1 MNFKLE
7 FTSNEVNILL
17 ASLSKMPYDQVAQLI
32 EKLIADVKK
41 QAETNTEKGEVKNA

>member
-41 QAETNTEKGEVKNA
+41 QAETNKKEAE

>member
-7 FTSNEVNILL
+7 FTTTEINLVL

-32 EKLIADVKK
+32 EKLVAEVNK
-41 QAETNTEKGEVKNA
+41 QAETTKKGGK

>member
-7 FTSNEVNILL
+7 FTSTEINVVL

-32 EKLIADVKK
+32 EKLVAEVNK
-41 QAETNTEKGEVKNA
+41 QAEINKKEAK

>member
-7 FTSNEVNILL
+7 FTSNEINVVL

-32 EKLIADVKK
+32 EKILADVKK
-41 QAETNTEKGEVKNA
+41 QAETNNVKGETKNA